1 MRPPTAGEAAAAA
14 LAAPL
19 AAWAGFVAAPALDGG
34 GSLASLIAAFSD
46 PFSTKPTAGGARW
59 ALLFLVLYAACAAAW
74 LLTRRNLRPGEEH
87 GSARWGDARRICHRY
102 RGRDPA
108 GDKLLTRNFRMSYDT
123 HAHRRSMNT
132 LVVGGSG
139 AGKTRGFS
147 LPNACQANTSMVVL
161 DPKGEIVRAVGGLLE
176 SRGYE
181 VRVLDLVRMERS
193 HCYNPLS
200 YIESDADA
208 QRLNTNLFK
217 ATTPKGAQSQDP
229 FWDTAA
235 GMLHLALLLYLVH
248 EAPPEERN
256 YATLME
262 MLRAGEVREDDDDY
276 ASVLDELFDRLE
288 MRDPGHI
295 ALKYYRSYR
304 SGSAKTLKSIQVTLA
319 SRLEKFNLDAL
330 ASLTATDE
338 LDLPSLGERKVALFA
353 VIPDNDTSFN
363 FLVSVLYTQLF
374 QQLFALADGKHGGQL
389 PVHVHFL
396 MDEFANVSLPN
407 DFEKILSTMRGRGVS
422 GVDHHPEHG
431 AAAGAV
437 RQAVGVHRRQLR
449 RVPVPGRQRAI
460 HPQVRQ
466 RASGQGDHR
475 PRHARQD
482 HREGRQLVHQ
492 PADLGAR
499 AHDARRGA
507 HARQLPR
514 AALRARRAPHHRLK
528 ARHSAASRR
537 AAHPRGRRAALRA
550 RRLPAGKRR
559 RGALRRRCPRRA
571 RRPRLRAASCS
582 TGRRPRQRS
591 RRRRRAG
598 KENQRMR
605 KTTEGKTARP
615 AARARLMAAIAV
627 CAASAL
633 ALEPPAAFA
642 ATDPIAAVDNLSTF
656 IFGLIRSVGL
666 ILLGFGVV
674 QVGMS
679 LKSHDPSQRANG
691 FLTLAGGVVITFAK
705 EILDIIVG

>member
-256 YATLME
+256 YCL
-262 MLRAGEVREDDDDY
+262 
-276 ASVLDELFDRLE
+276 
-288 MRDPGHI
+288 
-295 ALKYYRSYR
+295 
-304 SGSAKTLKSIQVTLA
+304 
-319 SRLEKFNLDAL
+319 
-330 ASLTATDE
+330 
-338 LDLPSLGERKVALFA
+338 
-353 VIPDNDTSFN
+353 
-363 FLVSVLYTQLF
+363 LYTS
-374 QQLFALADGKHGGQL
+374 
-389 PVHVHFL
+389 P
-396 MDEFANVSLPN
+396 S
-407 DFEKILSTMRGRGVS
+407 
-422 GVDHHPEHG
+422 
-431 AAAGAV
+431 
-437 RQAVGVHRRQLR
+437 
-449 RVPVPGRQRAI
+449 
-460 HPQVRQ
+460 
-466 RASGQGDHR
+466 
-475 PRHARQD
+475 PRD
-482 HREGRQLVHQ
+482 
-492 PADLGAR
+492 
-499 AHDARRGA
+499 
-507 HARQLPR
+507 
-514 AALRARRAPHHRLK
+514 
-528 ARHSAASRR
+528 
-537 AAHPRGRRAALRA
+537 
-550 RRLPAGKRR
+550 
-559 RGALRRRCPRRA
+559 
-571 RRPRLRAASCS
+571 
-582 TGRRPRQRS
+582 
-591 RRRRRAG
+591 
-598 KENQRMR
+598 
-605 KTTEGKTARP
+605 
-615 AARARLMAAIAV
+615 
-627 CAASAL
+627 
-633 ALEPPAAFA
+633 
-642 ATDPIAAVDNLSTF
+642 
-656 IFGLIRSVGL
+656 
-666 ILLGFGVV
+666 
-674 QVGMS
+674 
-679 LKSHDPSQRANG
+679 
-691 FLTLAGGVVITFAK
+691 
-705 EILDIIVG
+705 